1 MDISGVTALVTGG
14 GSGLGAATA
23 QALAKAGAHVAVLD
37 LNAENANAVAQAI
50 GGLACIADVADE
62 AGVTQAL
69 DAIAAKWSAPR
80 IVVSCAGIGTGGR
93 VVGRDGPHSLA
104 LFERTLRVNLVGS
117 FNVMRL
123 AAARMTE
130 LEPLADDERGVVINT
145 ASVAAFEGQ
154 VGQCAYAASKGG
166 VHALSLPAARELARF
181 GIRVAAIAPGV
192 IRTPLLDTL
201 PTEVADR
208 IEAQAIFPRRF
219 GHAEEYASLVLS
231 IVGNKFING
240 TTIRLDGAVRLPP
253 Q

>member
-1 MDISGVTALVTGG
+1 MDISGVTALVTGA

-23 QALAKAGAHVAVLD
+23 KALARGGANVAVLD
-37 LNAENANAVAQAI
+37 LNAGNANAVAQAI
-50 GGLACIADVADE
+50 GGLACVADVADE
-62 AGVTQAL
+62 AGVNQAL
-69 DAIAAKWSAPR
+69 DAIGAKWSAPR
-80 IVVSCAGIGTGGR
+80 IVVSCAGIGPAGR

-104 LFERTLRVNLVGS
+104 VFEKTLRVNLVGT

-123 AAARMTE
+123 AAARMTK
-130 LEPLADDERGVVINT
+130 LEPLGDDERGVIVNT

-154 VGQCAYAASKGG
+154 MGQCAYAASKGG
-166 VHALSLPAARELARF
+166 VHALSLPAACGGERF

-208 IEAQAIFPRRF
+208 IEALAIFPHRF

-231 IVGNKFING
+231 IVGNKFLNG

>member
-1 MDISGVTALVTGG
+1 MDLSGVTALVTGG

-23 QALAKAGAHVAVLD
+23 EALAKGGANVAVLD
-37 LNAENANAVAQAI
+37 LDADNANTVAQAI
-50 GGLACIADVADE
+50 GGLACVADVADE
-62 AGVTQAL
+62 SGVTAAL

-80 IVVSCAGIGTGGR
+80 IVVSCAGIGPAGR

-104 LFERTLRVNLVGS
+104 VFERTLRVNLVGT

-123 AAARMTE
+123 AAARMTK
-130 LEPLADDERGVVINT
+130 LDPLADDERGVIVNT

-154 VGQCAYAASKGG
+154 VGQSAYAASKGG

-181 GIRVAAIAPGV
+181 GIRVLAIAPGV

-201 PTEVADR
+201 PTQVADR
-208 IEAQAIFPRRF
+208 IEAQAIFPHRF
-219 GHAEEYASLVLS
+219 GRAAEYAALVLS
-231 IVGNKFING
+231 IVANPFLNG